1 MKKTI
6 LLLALVLPVT
16 AMSANF
22 TIEHV
27 DFNRFKKLMDERY
40 EESVT
45 HHKKMEK
52 KTEDEIR
59 GLHGSC
65 SCSNPSKCPGVMLA
79 APYIYGRNG
88 VERAENNVKVRKQ
101 LCEEVDKLVAKSSE
115 YSGIVAFKD
124 NNPEALFLI
133 PKTKDLILLRSN
145 FSDAKDTVDICKT
158 LRKTHEGNIFIYTGI
173 DQASVEKNTG
183 AKAMEVSTD
192 LVPKNDLCPD
202 RKLYRLEFATE

>member
-65 SCSNPSKCPGVMLA
+65 SCSNPSKCPGVMFG

-88 VERAENNVKVRKQ
+88 VERAENNAKIRRQ
-101 LCEEVDKLVAKSSE
+101 LYEDVDKLAAKSSE

-124 NNPEALFLI
+124 NKSEALFLI
-133 PKTKDLILLRSN
+133 SKTKDLILLRSN
-145 FSDAKDTVDICKT
+145 FSDAKDTVDIFKT
-158 LRKTHEGNIFIYTGI
+158 LRKTHEGDIFIYTGF
-173 DQASVEKNTG
+173 DQALVEKCTG
-183 AKAMEVSTD
+183 AKAIKMPTD
-192 LVPKNDLCPD
+192 LVPKNDVSVD
-202 RKLYRLEFATE
+202 RKLYRLEFAQE